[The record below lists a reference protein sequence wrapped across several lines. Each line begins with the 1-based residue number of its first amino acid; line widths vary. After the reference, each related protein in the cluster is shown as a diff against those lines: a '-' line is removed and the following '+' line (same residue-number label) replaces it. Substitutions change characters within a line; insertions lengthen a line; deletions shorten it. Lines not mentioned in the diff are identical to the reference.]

1 MSEKTVLDQRA
12 YMLFYV
18 RKPSL
23 KAPQALPVAT
33 PAAPPLASKA
43 SGSQKGPVALENGP
57 VTPEIGVSTKEKSGV
72 AKPEAAAAPAAQK
85 EKRAPAVPPKA
96 VDPKLP
102 GAKVSGSQ
110 AEAAPSSKTPL
121 DPSTSQRGSGESAQV
136 AVLEGVVE
144 AVARASESEDTGVP
158 IARDGVQGGDAARG
172 REEERRASGRGASSS
187 AAEDEDYWDRY
198 YSQHW

>member
-1 MSEKTVLDQRA
+1 
-12 YMLFYV
+12 MLFYV
-18 RKPSL
+18 RKPAP
-23 KAPQALPVAT
+23 KAPQSLPVAA
-33 PAAPPLASKA
+33 PAALPLASKA
-43 SGSQKGPVALENGP
+43 PGLEKGPITPQNGP
-57 VTPEIGVSTKEKSGV
+57 AKEKSGV
-72 AKPEAAAAPAAQK
+72 AKPEAAATPAAQM
-85 EKRAPAVPPKA
+85 EKGPSAVPPKA

-121 DPSTSQRGSGESAQV
+121 DLSTSQKGSGESAQV
-136 AVLEGVVE
+136 AVREGVVE

-187 AAEDEDYWDRY
+187 AVEDEDYWDRY